1 MSFTFERDGITY
13 LVKTHVGNGGTVVE
27 VREKD
32 EARECDLEPAEEQAA

>member
-13 LVKTHVGNGGTVVE
+13 LVRTIVGNGGALVE

-32 EARECDLEPAEEQAA
+32 ERELDLEPAEEQAA